1 MRTTAILAAVLVGLG
16 IGAATQARANDI
28 SPAGTPAELAP
39 IETPRFTTPV
49 TAPVTVRGE
58 VVETGCFVIGNRRGP
73 RHRQCAIASSRAGQD
88 LGIVDQETGILY
100 VEIREQEHEA
110 AASQLVA
117 HVARQVEVRGRIFR
131 TESLQGITIDRV
143 RELD

>member
-1 MRTTAILAAVLVGLG
+1 MRTTATLAAVLVGLG

-28 SPAGTPAELAP
+28 SPAGTPTQLAP
-39 IETPRFTTPV
+39 IETPRVTTPV

-88 LGIVDQETGILY
+88 LGIVDQDTGILY
-100 VEIREQEHEA
+100 VEIREQDQEA
-110 AASQLVA
+110 APSQLLR
-117 HVARQVEVRGRIFR
+117 HVAQQVEIRGQIVVAD
-131 TESLQGITIDRV
+131 SLQGITIHRV